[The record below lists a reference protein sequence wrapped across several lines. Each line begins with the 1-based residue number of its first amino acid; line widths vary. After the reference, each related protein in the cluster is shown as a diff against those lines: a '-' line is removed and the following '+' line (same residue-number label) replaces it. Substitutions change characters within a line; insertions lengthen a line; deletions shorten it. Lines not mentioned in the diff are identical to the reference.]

1 MIYKKKNDNVFD
13 CDWIGYLHAAKISST
28 DKGTPLGKVISVFD
42 YTLNIKTNCDE
53 LLVVSMSK
61 VRSPINMNIL
71 SVPDGDDSAA
81 KGFKG
86 IVEYGSEI
94 KKENDNEI
102 VVGGQISLQLT
113 KSRVFKNHLRRK
125 RPSLACLIRFEN
137 VSNKIL
143 DTLMKQ
149 SKRGC
154 LLNPDITTRG
164 VLYKFLREI
173 EKYRKIQQDE
183 KKFAKL
189 IVSSLLQLCG
199 RGPGFTPSGDD
210 FISGYCV
217 LFNYL
222 SQSLGFTK
230 LNPSEKGIVHLTS
243 WISFMLMRYYERCIV
258 DEQIQTMINSLADGN
273 FEKYVSSL
281 VQISYRGH
289 TSGIDI
295 ATGMTAALYTII
307 DCTTGTDLL
316 KELLAI
322 SPR

>member
-1 MIYKKKNDNVFD
+1 LIYKKKNDNVFD

-28 DKGTPLGKVISVFD
+28 DKGMPLGKVISVFD
-42 YTLNIKTNCDE
+42 YTLNIKTNCNE

-61 VRSPINMNIL
+61 VRSPINLNIL
-71 SVPDGDDSAA
+71 SVPDEDDSAA

-86 IVEYGSEI
+86 IVQYGSEI

-113 KSRVFKNHLRRK
+113 KSRVFKNYLRK
-125 RPSLACLIRFEN
+125 RPSLACLMRFEN
-137 VSNKIL
+137 ATNKIL
-143 DTLMKQ
+143 HSLIKQ

-164 VLYKFLREI
+164 VLHKFLTEI
-173 EKYRKIQQDE
+173 EKYRKIQDE
-183 KKFAKL
+183 KKFARL
-189 IVSSLLQLCG
+189 IATSLLQLCG

-222 SQSLGFTK
+222 SQSFGFTK
-230 LNPSEKGIVHLTS
+230 LNPSDKGIVHLTT
-243 WISFMLMRYYERCIV
+243 WISFMLMRYYERCVV

-273 FEKYVSSL
+273 FENYVSSL

-307 DCTTGTDLL
+307 DRTTGTDLL
-316 KELLAI
+316 KKLLAI

>member
-1 MIYKKKNDNVFD
+1 LIYKNKNDNVFD

-28 DKGTPLGKVISVFD
+28 DKGTPLGEVISIFD
-42 YTLNIKTNCDE
+42 NTLNIKTNCNE
-53 LLVVSMSK
+53 LLVLSTSK

-71 SVPDGDDSAA
+71 SVPDCDNGAA
-81 KGFKG
+81 RGFKG

-102 VVGGQISLQLT
+102 VVGGQISLQLI
-113 KSRVFKNHLRRK
+113 KSRVFKNYLRRK

-137 VSNKIL
+137 ASNKIL

-173 EKYRKIQQDE
+173 ENIQQDE

-189 IVSSLLQLCG
+189 IAGSLLQLCG

-230 LNPSEKGIVHLTS
+230 LNPSDKGIVHLTT

-307 DCTTGTDLL
+307 DRITGTDLL